1 MKMKNQLARQR
12 ALLLRLL
19 YFLVL
24 KLDIVKAFLT
34 QAPKRNKLKLM
45 NQFLLLRFKIQRI
58 AIPSVRHQTSSPSHL
73 PILFAILA
81 TQKLL
86 HRLCQFVLHLQL
98 NRKISLL
105 LRLTVTHYL
114 LLAMSTVGK
123 LLRHRFN
130 ILQLFNQLP
139 RRRL

>member
-1 MKMKNQLARQR
+1 MKMKNQVARQR

-73 PILFAILA
+73 PILFARLA

-86 HRLCQFVLHLQL
+86 HRLCQFVLHL
-98 NRKISLL
+98 RKISLL

-130 ILQLFNQLP
+130 LLQFNQLP
-139 RRRL
+139 GRRL